1 MAGKD
6 FQKMAERYFKT
17 GGKSLFKWPGKSLNR
32 GREGVVKMSE
42 RRRSG
47 VDSGAPLGDRKELL
61 QATIS
66 VLGKSAHRS
75 LHQNRDDASK
85 KIP

>member
-1 MAGKD
+1 MAGKV
-6 FQKMAERYFKT
+6 FLNWQ
-17 GGKSLFKWPGKSLNR
+17 GKCLKR

-75 LHQNRDDASK
+75 LHQNRDDSSK
-85 KIP
+85 KIR

>member
-1 MAGKD
+1 MAGKV
-6 FQKMAERYFKT
+6 FSNWQ
-17 GGKSLFKWPGKSLNR
+17 GKCLKR

-42 RRRSG
+42 RRRRSG

-61 QATIS
+61 KATIS
-66 VLGKSAHRS
+66 VPAKSAHRS

-85 KIP
+85 IR